1 MQVNFNPSVN
11 QVRPNF
17 KASFSEDFDTR
28 LLLDNFN
35 DSRYE
40 QTNLLATHYA
50 LQDMASNDK
59 ISLVENYY
67 DNIIYA
73 KNLANGKEIPL
84 KGWHAQYLNDVT
96 ANLKDA
102 IENGKLIDEKP
113 KLDIETYTKK
123 AAAFLS
129 TTSKKG
135 NGKKVAD
142 NLKQQIK
149 ELEYKLK
156 ILQDR
161 LWAVNH
167 NKDWKRAE
175 AVKKEIFLLA
185 KKVK

>member
-17 KASFSEDFDTR
+17 KASFSDDTNTK
-28 LLLDNFN
+28 LVLDRFN
-35 DSRYE
+35 RSRYE

-59 ISLVENYY
+59 ISLVENYS
-67 DNIIYA
+67 NNTIYA
-73 KNLANGKEIPL
+73 KNLANGKKIQI
-84 KGWHAQYLNDVT
+84 KGLHAQYGSDVT

-123 AAAFLS
+123 AAAFLG
-129 TTSKKG
+129 TISKKG
-135 NGKKVAD
+135 NKVAD

-149 ELEYKLK
+149 ELEDKLK

-161 LWAVNH
+161 LWTVNH
-167 NKDWKRAE
+167 NKDLKRAE